1 MPVYLSMS
9 GILNLAG
16 KLATDT
22 PSKPSQVVALSEALN
37 YLKPC
42 SSLSM
47 RACGSSEVE
56 VGTVMGGGATPV

>member
-16 KLATDT
+16 KLATGT
-22 PSKPSQVVALSEALN
+22 PSKPSQVMALSEVLN
-37 YLKPC
+37 CLNPC

-47 RACGSSEVE
+47 RACGSSEVG
-56 VGTVMGGGATPV
+56 VGTMTRGGATSV